1 MPSYIFFSLTV
12 IFVITLTLHVI
23 ECPVMAPPVER
34 RFTYLSGWAEA
45 RKVNRDHV
53 WEHLTGSN
61 EFNNAIGAGYCVLSR
76 SIVSYINFDLT
87 VESTCSST
95 TSATI
100 YQATWCHIT
109 MLKYSWNKK
118 LLKLCCFCIEEW
130 DGWGM
135 WHVCETREVHAGYW

>member
-76 SIVSYINFDLT
+76 SIVSYTNFDFT

-95 TSATI
+95 MSATF
-100 YQATWCHIT
+100 YQAT
-109 MLKYSWNKK
+109 
-118 LLKLCCFCIEEW
+118 
-130 DGWGM
+130 
-135 WHVCETREVHAGYW
+135 